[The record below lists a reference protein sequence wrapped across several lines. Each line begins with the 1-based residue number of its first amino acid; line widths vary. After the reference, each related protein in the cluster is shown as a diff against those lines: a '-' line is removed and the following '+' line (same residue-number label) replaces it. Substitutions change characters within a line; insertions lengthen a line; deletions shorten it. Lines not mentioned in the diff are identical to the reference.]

1 MTRKRSLAIHR
12 ALLNHYGEPVPDLI
26 YRDRYQLA
34 VAVSLSAQTTDRQVN
49 AVTPALF
56 ARFPDFHSLA
66 RARTGEVE
74 ALIQST
80 GFFRNKSRNI
90 ISMAQAVME
99 RHGGRLPSTREELM
113 GLAGIGRKTANVI
126 LSVGFGVPAF
136 AVDTHILRIA
146 KRIGYSDSSDP
157 LEIEKAVT
165 STLPPR
171 LWTSAHLLFIR
182 HGRRTCVAR
191 SPRCGI
197 CPVSGL
203 CDFAGGAP

>member
-1 MTRKRSLAIHR
+1 MAIHR

-26 YRDRYQLA
+26 YRDLYQLA

-56 ARFPDFHSLA
+56 ARFPDFQSLA
-66 RARTGEVE
+66 RARIGEVE
-74 ALIQST
+74 EIIQST

-90 ISMAQAVME
+90 ISMAHTVME
-99 RHGGRLPSTREELM
+99 RHGGRLPTTREELM
-113 GLAGIGRKTANVI
+113 ELAGIGRKTANVI

-157 LEIEKAVT
+157 LEIENAVT
-165 STLPPR
+165 STLPPG

-191 SPRCGI
+191 SPRCGD

-203 CDFAGGAP
+203 CDFAGGVP